1 MQTQAK
7 STWRA
12 FPPAAA
18 REDCALCR
26 GTGWRL
32 VPGSAGASAR
42 PCPCRELGRLLELKN
57 RVRVPERYTH
67 CTLDSYSP
75 ANPSQER
82 ALCAARRFVQNYPRV
97 ERDLF
102 FVGGPGSGKTHLA
115 LGIARELVH
124 RFCEDVLFID
134 FGQWIAEQT
143 SGGDFPVGRGNPG
156 WEAAEQ
162 AALLIVDDF
171 GMVQP
176 APRAVFVTESLVRAR
191 IGARRRTIYTGE
203 WFRCRALFSEGAPP
217 PAASSSEM
225 LMRTF
230 SPHTLLRLLGGVKV
244 IPVRGRDFRKQDR
257 RSPLL
262 FSY

>member
-1 MQTQAK
+1 
-7 STWRA
+7 
-12 FPPAAA
+12 
-18 REDCALCR
+18 
-26 GTGWRL
+26 
-32 VPGSAGASAR
+32 
-42 PCPCRELGRLLELKN
+42 
-57 RVRVPERYTH
+57 
-67 CTLDSYSP
+67 
-75 ANPSQER
+75 
-82 ALCAARRFVQNYPRV
+82 
-97 ERDLF
+97 
-102 FVGGPGSGKTHLA
+102 
-115 LGIARELVH
+115 
-124 RFCEDVLFID
+124 
-134 FGQWIAEQT
+134 
-143 SGGDFPVGRGNPG
+143 
-156 WEAAEQ
+156 
-162 AALLIVDDF
+162 
-171 GMVQP
+171 MVQP